1 MNIPDQLA
9 DLEAQALQQMGTPPS
24 VAADRMM
31 SFRTLT
37 GPGWT
42 LHQADYRDTLRAVAE
57 SGGCDLVATSP
68 PYADARTYGA
78 AVNWTDADYA
88 ALGDAVFAA
97 LRPGGHALINVDAP
111 VREWRPGFGT
121 ERGFHPWRLMLD
133 WAERVGFRVPDRLAF
148 GRAGYPGAYC
158 GRFRNDWEPLLW
170 FVKPGAEPWFDRW
183 PLAEESRYEGVG
195 VAASGRRSDGT
206 MYRQTTGGRAA
217 EEGITHRGTLWDY
230 GKVGN
235 AQSGAPDIEV
245 QNHPARWP
253 YKLAEDI
260 VRCFCPPDGLVCD
273 PFTGAG
279 TTAAAAIAH
288 GRVFVGGDMLAR
300 QEDGKPWIDVAA
312 HVLTERQR
320 QQPLFAPQAQ
330 SVTP

>member
-1 MNIPDQLA
+1 MSEPYHH
-9 DLEAQALQQMGTPPS
+9 TPTH
-24 VAADRMM
+24 AMRE
-31 SFRTLT
+31 
-37 GPGWT
+37 GPGWR
-42 LHQADYRDTLRAVAE
+42 LYQADYRETLAIVAA
-57 SGGCDLVATSP
+57 GGGADLIATSP
-68 PYADARTYGA
+68 PYCDCRSYGA

-88 ALGDAVFAA
+88 SLGDAVFAA
-97 LRPGGHALINVDAP
+97 LKPGGHALINVDAP

-148 GRAGYPGAYC
+148 GRDGYPGAYV

-170 FVKPGAEPWFDRW
+170 FQRPNGEPYFDRTA
-183 PLAEESRYEGVG
+183 LAEHARYGSSGV
-195 VAASGRRSDGT
+195 VTGRKADGT
-206 MYRQTTGGRAA
+206 MYRQTAGGDAA
-217 EEGITHRGTLWDY
+217 EAGIVHRGTLWHV
-230 GKVGN
+230 GKAGFN
-235 AQSGAPDIEV
+235 QSGAPDIEA

-253 YKLAEDI
+253 FKLAEDI
-260 VRCFCPPDGLVCD
+260 VRCYCPPGGLVCD

-288 GRVFVGGDMLAR
+288 GRVFVGGDLLAR

-320 QQPLFAPQAQ
+320 QQPLFGGPA
-330 SVTP
+330 